1 MRIVDDF
8 MSDFSVD
15 TGSELDETY
24 SNYSIDID
32 EKFINGVPVN
42 IEENILA

>member
-15 TGSELDETY
+15 TGSESDET
-24 SNYSIDID
+24 SINYSIDID
-32 EKFINGVPVN
+32 EKFINTVQVN
-42 IEENILA
+42 IEENILT